1 MQKIDNTF
9 KGLNDSFNE
18 KSLVITYEKTDDL
31 FFELG
36 RENKIVKKILSQIEL
51 YQKFSISVNVKDKKI
66 KVKRINS
73 LKDNS
78 KFICVIKNKK
88 DAVMSKLEDI
98 DLIDENNE
106 NIEVEVELL
115 ENEIITIPFNNCK
128 NKRIVIDF
136 VN

>member
-1 MQKIDNTF
+1 MSKKT
-9 KGLNDSFNE
+9 L
-18 KSLVITYEKTDDL
+18 LITYEKTEDL

-36 RENKIVKKILSQIEL
+36 RENKVVKKILSQIQL
-51 YQKFSISVNVKDKKI
+51 YQKFSISVNIKDRKI
-66 KVKRINS
+66 RIKRINS

-88 DAVMSKLEDI
+88 DAVMSKLEDM

-106 NIEVEVELL
+106 NIEVEIELL